1 MTVAMRENF
10 GFSKQRGFWLRCFL
24 SGMISAVLC
33 IAAPV
38 SSSAQLD
45 LPGPERL
52 SHVEGLVVNDTGH
65 PVTGIEVTLSRDEK
79 VAFQTQTDNS
89 GRFRFEH
96 VSSGSYQFCV
106 KRSVDAPAERQIVV
120 TNEVVTALE
129 RKKLYVILGPGKC
142 QDACSSVLAS
152 KREFDRAVRKMTR
165 H

>member
-1 MTVAMRENF
+1 MTFATREKI
-10 GFSKQRGFWLRCFL
+10 GIPKQRGFWLRCFL
-24 SGMISAVLC
+24 NGMISALLC

-96 VSSGSYQFCV
+96 VSSGPYQFRV
-106 KRSVDAPAERQIVV
+106 KRTVNAPAERQIVV
-120 TNEVVTALE
+120 TNEMLTALE
-129 RKKLYVILGPGKC
+129 RKKLYVILGPGAC
-142 QDACSSVLAS
+142 QDACSSVLTS